1 MGRLCPIGLFF
12 VRSEEIRENRYE
24 KIGNDKH
31 SRMFMRGRINNGVW
45 WLRYGSKAAG
55 NDRRQRR

>member
-31 SRMFMRGRINNGVW
+31 NRMLMCCRNNNGV
-45 WLRYGSKAAG
+45 
-55 NDRRQRR
+55 